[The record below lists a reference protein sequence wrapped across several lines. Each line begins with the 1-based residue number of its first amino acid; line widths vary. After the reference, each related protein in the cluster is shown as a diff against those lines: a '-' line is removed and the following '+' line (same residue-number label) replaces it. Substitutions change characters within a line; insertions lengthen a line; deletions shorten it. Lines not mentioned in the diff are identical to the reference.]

1 MILLNSPFEALH
13 AVAGYI
19 RTTRLQQNVT
29 MDDLAARSG
38 ISVATLSRIEKK
50 GACSTEALVKVL
62 TALGK
67 IDSFIKSLTPDEDLS
82 IAQLREM
89 SLRKPK
95 QRARRTA

>member
-1 MILLNSPFEALH
+1 MLSLSTPFEALLTL
-13 AVAGYI
+13 AGYI
-19 RTTRLQQNVT
+19 RTIRLQQNIT

-50 GACSTEALVKVL
+50 GVCSTEALVKVL
-62 TALGK
+62 AALGRT
-67 IDSFIKSLTPDEDLS
+67 DSFITALTPDEDLS
-82 IAQLREM
+82 IAQLRAM